1 MSERDRN
8 GIWWKTLLGS
18 IAIAA
23 VIALVVYIDAHA
35 ATVPSYTVSLYKG
48 TSKVSCSPYP
58 GKCSGST
65 RDDAWMACGNAASEL
80 QKTTTSPVT
89 CKTPVLGLVTVADPP
104 PLVATLTWTAPTQN
118 TDGSVLTD
126 LAGFTLRYGLC
137 TNLDKSVTLPPN
149 LSTYSPP
156 NLTPGTWC
164 FTLDAVNAAGAH
176 SDQAGPVSKTL

>member
-8 GIWWKTLLGS
+8 SLCWKALLGA
-18 IAIAA
+18 IAIAV
-23 VIALVVYIDAHA
+23 VIALVVCIDAHA
-35 ATVPSYTVSLYKG
+35 ATVPSYTVSLYRGSTKAKDISADTEAAAFAACFDQAKALQAST
-48 TSKVSCSPYP
+48 TSK
-58 GKCSGST
+58 
-65 RDDAWMACGNAASEL
+65 
-80 QKTTTSPVT
+80 VT
-89 CKTPVLGLVTVADPP
+89 CKTPLLSLATVADPP
-104 PLVATLTWTAPTQN
+104 PLSATLTWTAPTQN

-137 TNLDKSVTLPPN
+137 ANLDKSVTLPPN

-164 FTLDAVNAAGAH
+164 FTLDAVNAAGSH